1 MISKCVFRLVQKPYL
16 VGSTALFY
24 GFISGYLKRIPQV
37 NDPETI
43 TYLRRQQLGRLWGG
57 ETIWR

>member
-1 MISKCVFRLVQKPYL
+1 LRLVQRPY
-16 VGSTALFY
+16 VIGSTALFY
-24 GFISGYLKRIPQV
+24 GFISGYWKRVPQV

-43 TYLRRQQLGRLWGG
+43 NYLRRQQLSRLWGR